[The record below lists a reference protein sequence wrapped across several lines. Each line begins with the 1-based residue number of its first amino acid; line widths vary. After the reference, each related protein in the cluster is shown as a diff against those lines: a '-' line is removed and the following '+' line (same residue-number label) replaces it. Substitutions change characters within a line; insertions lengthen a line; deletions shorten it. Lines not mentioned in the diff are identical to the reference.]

1 MTMSGNLNSQGAS
14 GEEDEVLNG
23 QRVRALRTPEGFF
36 IAPQSFLPTRRDVK
50 GDVLTIMC
58 EENQTTGPVNSRIR
72 WEEHVLKDNKLQVI
86 SPKNLPNLD
95 ISRSIF
101 LIAQKM
107 GDIEIEWASELRK
120 TYGSSWIKRYADILD
135 PMIGISL
142 NFRVE
147 PSMSYG

>member
-1 MTMSGNLNSQGAS
+1 MDKGYGLS
-14 GEEDEVLNG
+14 VH
-23 QRVRALRTPEGFF
+23 RRAFF

-58 EENQTTGPVNSRIR
+58 EENPATGPVNSRIP
-72 WEEHVLKDNKLQVI
+72 WKEHVLKDNKLQVI
-86 SPKNLPNLD
+86 SPRNLPNLD

-107 GDIEIEWASELRK
+107 GDIEIEWASELPK
-120 TYGSSWIKRYADILD
+120 TYGSNWVKKYADILD

>member
-1 MTMSGNLNSQGAS
+1 MDKGYGLS
-14 GEEDEVLNG
+14 VH
-23 QRVRALRTPEGFF
+23 RRAFF

-72 WEEHVLKDNKLQVI
+72 WKEHVLKDNKLQVI

-107 GDIEIEWASELRK
+107 GHIEIEWASELRK
-120 TYGSSWIKRYADILD
+120 TYGSNWIKSYADILD

>member
-1 MTMSGNLNSQGAS
+1 
-14 GEEDEVLNG
+14 
-23 QRVRALRTPEGFF
+23 
-36 IAPQSFLPTRRDVK
+36 
-50 GDVLTIMC
+50 MC
-58 EENQTTGPVNSRIR
+58 EENQATGPVNSRIR
-72 WEEHVLKDNKLQVI
+72 WKDHVLKDNKLQVI
-86 SPKNLPNLD
+86 SPRNLPNLD

-120 TYGSSWIKRYADILD
+120 TYGSNWVKRYADILD

>member
-1 MTMSGNLNSQGAS
+1 MDKGYGLS
-14 GEEDEVLNG
+14 VH
-23 QRVRALRTPEGFF
+23 RRAFF

-58 EENQTTGPVNSRIR
+58 EENPATGPVNSRIP
-72 WEEHVLKDNKLQVI
+72 WKEHVLKDNKLPVI

-107 GDIEIEWASELRK
+107 GDIEIES
-120 TYGSSWIKRYADILD
+120 
-135 PMIGISL
+135 
-142 NFRVE
+142 V
-147 PSMSYG
+147 SYTHLTLPTICSV

>member
-1 MTMSGNLNSQGAS
+1 MDKGYGLS
-14 GEEDEVLNG
+14 VH
-23 QRVRALRTPEGFF
+23 RRAFF
-36 IAPQSFLPTRRDVK
+36 IAPQSFLPIRRDVK
-50 GDVLTIMC
+50 GNVLTIMC

-72 WEEHVLKDNKLQVI
+72 WKEHVLKDNKLQVI

-120 TYGSSWIKRYADILD
+120 TYGSNWIKRYADILD

>member
-1 MTMSGNLNSQGAS
+1 MDKGYGLS
-14 GEEDEVLNG
+14 VH
-23 QRVRALRTPEGFF
+23 RRAFS

-72 WEEHVLKDNKLQVI
+72 WKEHVLKDNKLQVI

-120 TYGSSWIKRYADILD
+120 TYGSNWVKKYADILD